1 MKCKLATKT
10 RGCFL
15 KACTKRK
22 SGCPYEYG
30 PSDIPLTL
38 PNGLYQRRHDA
49 LIHYWRVLGE
59 FPEAYSTGF
68 KTALGSLLGTSAGEI
83 WCLGPLM
90 GTSAGEIWGLGR
102 TSGELDAY
110 RFGVEAALTA
120 RDEGDKDRARRARW
134 EAGAIRRGELGE
146 SEREYSRGALS
157 ESADE
162 YSQ

>member
-30 PSDIPLTL
+30 PDNSNIPLTL
-38 PNGLYQRRHDA
+38 PNGLFQRRHDA
-49 LIHYWRVLGE
+49 LIHYWRVLAK
-59 FPEAYSTGF
+59 FPKAYSTGF

-83 WCLGPLM
+83 WGV
-90 GTSAGEIWGLGR
+90 GR
-102 TSGELDAY
+102 TSDELDAY

-134 EAGAIRRGELGE
+134 EAGAIRRGELSE
-146 SEREYSRGALS
+146 SEREYSRGELTESEYEYPWGALS